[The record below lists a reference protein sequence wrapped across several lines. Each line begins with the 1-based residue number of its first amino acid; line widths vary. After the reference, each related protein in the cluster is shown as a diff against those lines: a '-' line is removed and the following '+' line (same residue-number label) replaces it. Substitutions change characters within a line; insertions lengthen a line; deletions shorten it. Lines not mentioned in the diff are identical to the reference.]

1 MRHLFVTNDFPPKT
15 GGIESYLVALCS
27 GFPSGDVVVIAPARE
42 GHEEIDAALPYEVVR
57 IGGRYIRAGGGS
69 RQAVV
74 EAVKRYE
81 VDAVHFL
88 NALPLGRIARHVRAA
103 TDKPVTVFAHGS
115 EVLARARFPLLRRSL
130 RRVLTSADLVFAVS
144 RFTQDAVARI
154 TRDKARTAVL
164 HPAVDVERFSL
175 AVSGARVR
183 EAHRLGSRFT
193 VLFVSRLVKRK
204 GAEILI
210 RSLPRIPKAHVLV
223 VGSGPEAANLRRV
236 AEDVDVADRVQF
248 VGRVPDE
255 MLPEYYAAA
264 DVFCMPCTDRYGGL
278 DTEGFGIVYIEAAA
292 SGIPSVAGSCGG
304 SVEAVVDGETGIVL
318 PDPTPATVAEA
329 LARLGRSGS
338 LRARMGAAGRER
350 AEREF
355 APEVLAGRLERE
367 LARALRARAR

>member
-27 GFPSGDVVVIAPARE
+27 GFPPADVVVVAPARA
-42 GHEEIDAALPYEVVR
+42 GHEDIDAALPYEVVR
-57 IGGRYIRAGGGS
+57 VGGRYMRAGSSS
-69 RQAVV
+69 RRAVV
-74 EAVKRYE
+74 DAATSHE

-88 NALPLGRIARHVRAA
+88 NALPLGRMARHVRSA
-103 TDKPVTVFAHGS
+103 TGKPVTVFAHGS
-115 EVLARARFPLLRRSL
+115 EVLTRARFPVLRRSL
-130 RRVLTSADLVFAVS
+130 RRVLTTADLVFAVS
-144 RFTQDAVARI
+144 RFTQDAVSRI
-154 TRDKARTAVL
+154 TKDQARAAVL
-164 HPAVDVERFSL
+164 HPGVDVERFSL

-183 EAHRLGSRFT
+183 EKHRLGGRFT

-210 RSLPRIPKAHVLV
+210 RALPRIPKTHALV
-223 VGSGPEAANLRRV
+223 VGTGPEVSSLRRV
-236 AEDVDVADRVQF
+236 AEDVDVAGRVQF
-248 VGRVPDE
+248 VGRVSDE
-255 MLPEYYAAA
+255 ELPEYYAAA

-292 SGIPSVAGSCGG
+292 CGIPSVAGACGG
-304 SVEAVVDGETGIVL
+304 SVEAVEDGETGIVL
-318 PDPTPATVAEA
+318 ADPTPAAVAEA

-350 AEREF
+350 AERGF

-367 LARALRARAR
+367 LARTIRARAR